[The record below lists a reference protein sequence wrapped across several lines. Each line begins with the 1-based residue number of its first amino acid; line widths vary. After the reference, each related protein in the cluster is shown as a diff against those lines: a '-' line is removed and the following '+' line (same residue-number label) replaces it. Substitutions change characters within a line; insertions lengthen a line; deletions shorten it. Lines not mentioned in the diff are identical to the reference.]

1 MKVAVI
7 CSNGKVGKLV
17 VKEALAAG
25 FEVTGFAR
33 GENKS
38 EAKKYV
44 QKDIFDITKQDLTG
58 FDVVVD
64 AFGAW
69 TEPELP
75 NHRKSLAHLC
85 SLLSGTKTRLLIVG
99 GAGSLYTNK
108 EHTARVMEG
117 ANFPDI
123 FKPLANAMGSALD
136 DLRKRNDV
144 QWTYISPAADFQADA
159 PKTGKWLWAGE
170 ELTLNTK
177 SESIISYADYA
188 AALVEEIAKGGN
200 IQKRISVVRA

>member
-75 NHRKSLAHLC
+75 NHGKSLAHLC
-85 SLLSGTKTRLLIVG
+85 GLLSGTKTRLLIVG

-123 FKPLANAMGSALD
+123 FKPLANAMGSAFD

-188 AALVEEIAKGGN
+188 AALVEEIAKGGD

>member
-69 TEPELP
+69 TEPKLP
-75 NHRKSLAHLC
+75 NHGKSLAHLC
-85 SLLSGTKTRLLIVG
+85 GLLSGTKIRLLIVG

-170 ELTLNTK
+170 ELTMNTK

>member
-75 NHRKSLAHLC
+75 NHGKSLAHLC

-144 QWTYISPAADFQADA
+144 QWTYISPAADFQVDA

>member
-75 NHRKSLAHLC
+75 NHGKLLAHLC

-108 EHTARVMEG
+108 EHTARVMEE

>member
-75 NHRKSLAHLC
+75 NHGKSLAHLC

-123 FKPLANAMGSALD
+123 FKPLANAMGSAL
-136 DLRKRNDV
+136 
-144 QWTYISPAADFQADA
+144 
-159 PKTGKWLWAGE
+159 
-170 ELTLNTK
+170 LTT
-177 SESIISYADYA
+177 
-188 AALVEEIAKGGN
+188 
-200 IQKRISVVRA
+200 

>member
-1 MKVAVI
+1 M
-7 CSNGKVGKLV
+7 
-17 VKEALAAG
+17 
-25 FEVTGFAR
+25 
-33 GENKS
+33 
-38 EAKKYV
+38 

-75 NHRKSLAHLC
+75 NHGKSLAHLC

-144 QWTYISPAADFQADA
+144 QWTYISPAGDFQADGERG
-159 PKTGKWLWAGE
+159 GKYILGGE
-170 ELTLNTK
+170 ELTLNSK
-177 SESIISYADYA
+177 GESIISYADYA
-188 AALVEEIAKGGN
+188 IAVIDEIEKGN
-200 IQKRISVVRA
+200 HIQQRISVVRE

>member
-7 CSNGKVGKLV
+7 CSNGKVGTLV

-75 NHRKSLAHLC
+75 NHGKSLAHLC

-170 ELTLNTK
+170 ELTLNTR

>member
-75 NHRKSLAHLC
+75 NHEKSLAHLC
-85 SLLSGTKTRLLIVG
+85 GLLSGTKTRLLIVG

-159 PKTGKWLWAGE
+159 PKTGKWVWAGE

>member
-58 FDVVVD
+58 FDIVVD

-75 NHRKSLAHLC
+75 NHGKSLAHLC

-188 AALVEEIAKGGN
+188 AALVEEIAKGSN

>member
-75 NHRKSLAHLC
+75 NHGKSLAHLC

-159 PKTGKWLWAGE
+159 SKTGKWLWAGE

-188 AALVEEIAKGGN
+188 TALVEEIAKGGN

>member
-75 NHRKSLAHLC
+75 NHGKSLAHLC

-108 EHTARVMEG
+108 EHTARVMEE

-144 QWTYISPAADFQADA
+144 QWTYISPAADFQVDA

-170 ELTLNTK
+170 ELMLNTK

-188 AALVEEIAKGGN
+188 AALVEEIAKGSN

>member
-75 NHRKSLAHLC
+75 NHGKSLAHLC

-117 ANFPDI
+117 ANSPDI

-136 DLRKRNDV
+136 NLRKRNDV

-200 IQKRISVVRA
+200 IQKRISVVKA

>member
-7 CSNGKVGKLV
+7 CPNGKVGKLV

-58 FDVVVD
+58 FDIVAD

-75 NHRKSLAHLC
+75 NHGKSLAHLC

>member
-58 FDVVVD
+58 FNFVVD
-64 AFGAW
+64 RRSG
-69 TEPELP
+69 
-75 NHRKSLAHLC
+75 KSLYEQRAYSSRYGRSKLPRHL
-85 SLLSGTKTRLLIVG
+85 
-99 GAGSLYTNK
+99 
-108 EHTARVMEG
+108 
-117 ANFPDI
+117 
-123 FKPLANAMGSALD
+123 
-136 DLRKRNDV
+136 
-144 QWTYISPAADFQADA
+144 
-159 PKTGKWLWAGE
+159 
-170 ELTLNTK
+170 
-177 SESIISYADYA
+177 
-188 AALVEEIAKGGN
+188 
-200 IQKRISVVRA
+200 

>member
-7 CSNGKVGKLV
+7 CPNGKVGKLV

-58 FDVVVD
+58 FDIVVD

-75 NHRKSLAHLC
+75 NHGKSLAHLC

>member
-1 MKVAVI
+1 M
-7 CSNGKVGKLV
+7 
-17 VKEALAAG
+17 
-25 FEVTGFAR
+25 
-33 GENKS
+33 
-38 EAKKYV
+38 
-44 QKDIFDITKQDLTG
+44 TG

-75 NHRKSLAHLC
+75 NHGKSLAHLC

>member
-33 GENKS
+33 SENKS
-38 EAKKYV
+38 DAKNFV
-44 QKDIFDITKQDLTG
+44 QKDIFALTKDDLSV

-69 TEPELP
+69 AKEDLP
-75 NHRKSLAHLC
+75 NHGKSLAHLC
-85 SLLSGTKTRLLIVG
+85 ALLSGSKTRLVIVG
-99 GAGSLYTNK
+99 GAGSLYVNK
-108 EHTARVMEG
+108 EHTVRVMDTPD
-117 ANFPDI
+117 FPDI
-123 FKPLANAMGSALD
+123 FKPLANAMGTALD

-144 QWTYISPAADFQADA
+144 QWTYISPAGDFQADA
-159 PKTGKWLWAGE
+159 PKTGNWIWGGE
-170 ELTLNTK
+170 ELTLNSK
-177 SESIISYADYA
+177 GESIISYADYA
-188 AALVEEIAKGGN
+188 AALVEEIKNGKN
-200 IQKRISVVRA
+200 FQKRISLVRE

>member
-64 AFGAW
+64 TFGAW

-75 NHRKSLAHLC
+75 NHGKSLAHLC

-144 QWTYISPAADFQADA
+144 LWTYISPAADFQADA